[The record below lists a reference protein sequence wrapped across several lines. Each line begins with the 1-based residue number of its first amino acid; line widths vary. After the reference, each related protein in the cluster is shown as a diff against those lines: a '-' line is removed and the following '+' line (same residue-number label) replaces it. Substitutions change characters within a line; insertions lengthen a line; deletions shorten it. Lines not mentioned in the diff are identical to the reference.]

1 MDGIFCLLLVLLLAE
16 GICSFRS
23 HHKLT
28 RGNRH
33 TAGAIHAVR
42 SDQTMTVTS
51 MAGGGIHGQN
61 FKYLPVIRGS
71 MDDHFPRILPIAGTF
86 PDITIEQVLAPY
98 SSPGAPAG
106 QWTYEFT
113 DPEGSQLGT
122 VALPGSSVI
131 TDAIDPV
138 VLIAKNTILNVNCKE
153 EVEMLVVV
161 DRGDTQFYSGEF
173 FLFHDPRNQ
182 QMTIEWFE
190 KRPAHLQ
197 IVGLIVQCALPMTES
212 MRPVKTGFL
221 EDDD

>member
-28 RGNRH
+28 RGGRAVAV
-33 TAGAIHAVR
+33 THAM
-42 SDQTMTVTS
+42 SSEQTTVTS
-51 MAGGGIHGQN
+51 MGGGTHGQN

-71 MDDHFPRILPIAGTF
+71 MDDHFPRIIPIAGTF
-86 PDITIEQVLAPY
+86 PGISIEQVLAPY
-98 SSPGAPAG
+98 SSPGAPPG

-113 DPEGSQLGT
+113 DPDGSQLGT
-122 VALPGSSVI
+122 VALPGSPLI

-138 VLIAKNTILNVNCKE
+138 VLVTKNTILNVQCKE

-161 DRGDTQFYSGEF
+161 DRGDTQFFSGEF
-173 FLFHDPRNQ
+173 FLFHDPRSQ
-182 QMTIEWFE
+182 QLTIEWFD

-197 IVGLIVQCALPMTES
+197 IVGLIVQCALPMTET
-212 MRPVKTGFL
+212 MWPVKTGFL